1 MNSKVE
7 QAVQEL
13 SLRFGDA
20 EVEAR
25 PTGDGGAIVTINP
38 VDVGP
43 GYRPQKTWMKFAIS
57 FQYPYADI
65 YPHFVRPN
73 LVRTDGQPHGNGI
86 SQASF
91 QGQPALQLSRRSN
104 HLNPEIDTA
113 ALKTIKVIEW
123 LRTR

>member
-1 MNSKVE
+1 MNSEVE

-20 EVEAR
+20 EVEVR

-43 GYRPQKTWMKFAIS
+43 GYSPQKTWMKFAIS

-86 SQASF
+86 SLTSF
-91 QGQPALQLSRRSN
+91 QGKPALQLSRRSN

-113 ALKTIKVIEW
+113 ALKAIKVIEW